1 MAKELAEARRCA
13 WCCSRRARTTTPR
26 TFTARPRDMLPR
38 LYRDAA
44 QHATIGR
51 PPILLPLGKAV
62 GGTTL
67 VNSGTCFRTPDH
79 VLARWRDE
87 FGLEDLTPEALAPHF
102 ERVEATLNVVPVPP
116 ELAGAQ
122 RARRQA
128 RRRALGW
135 SGDFVRRNA
144 RGCVGSGVCAFG
156 CPANAK
162 QHVGVSYIPQAPRR
176 RRHHLHRRDR
186 APARARRRG
195 VHDRRRAPA
204 RRRAQDRRRRR
215 RDPHAAAARAQR
227 PRRPAARPQ
236 PLAPPRHRGVG
247 ADGRAGRHGA
257 RRPAVLLRRRVR
269 ERGDHARGHR
279 RPARLRRAWACPWP
293 ASATAS

>member
-1 MAKELAEARRCA
+1 MVAKELAEAG
-13 WCCSRRARTTTPR
+13 ARVVLLEEGAQHSAAE
-26 TFTARPRDMLPR
+26 FTARPRDMLPK

-102 ERVEATLNVVPVPP
+102 ARVEETLNVVPVPP
-116 ELAGAQ
+116 ELAGANAHVAK
-122 RARRQA
+122 RGAD
-128 RRRALGW
+128 ALGW
-135 SGDFVRRNA
+135 SGDFVRRNVA
-144 RGCVGSGVCAFG
+144 RLRRLRRVRVRLPGEREAARRRVVHPEG
-156 CPANAK
+156 
-162 QHVGVSYIPQAPRR
+162 PRR
-176 RRHHLHRRDR
+176 RRHHLHGRDR

-204 RRRAQDRRRRR
+204 RRRA
-215 RDPHAAAARAQR
+215 ARSSSPPAPSTR
-227 PRRPAARPQ
+227 PPCSR
-236 PLAPPRHRGVG
+236 
-247 ADGRAGRHGA
+247 
-257 RRPAVLLRRRVR
+257 
-269 ERGDHARGHR
+269 
-279 RPARLRRAWACPWP
+279 
-293 ASATAS
+293 ATASAARSSAATSRSTPPPRCGR